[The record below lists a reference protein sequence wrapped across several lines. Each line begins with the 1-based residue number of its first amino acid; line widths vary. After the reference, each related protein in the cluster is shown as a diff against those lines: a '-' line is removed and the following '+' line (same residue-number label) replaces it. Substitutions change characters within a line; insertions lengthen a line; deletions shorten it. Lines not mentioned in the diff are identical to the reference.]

1 MNLIG
6 LCQGANLRIFANLLD
21 LVRDELTVDRIGILA
36 ADAHYVRRAPE
47 AEALRRDTDVDW
59 LNEWDSLAAGLS
71 GAPDLALIRRYED
84 ELGPPG
90 LWAGLL
96 ADRRLFFGRYCKYRQ
111 SYRPCYAEGQ
121 MLGALTEALRR
132 IERLFEQNRPD
143 LVFGFAP
150 VTLHEYL
157 ALRLAEAR
165 GIPLLLLRSTKIDN
179 HVSLNDRLFGLS
191 RHVAARLNTALGD
204 PAATGVA
211 DAYLARTREQGAVY
225 EGMHRAAHA
234 QRLFQPARTARA
246 LAAAVKHE
254 LLRLADPVTRRD
266 PHNPGYL
273 IPALLERC
281 VQPWSAH
288 RMRRF
293 IDASGASYEA
303 MKDNSFC
310 LFPLHF
316 EPEIALQLY
325 GRPLQNQIEVT
336 RTLALALPAGM
347 ALVVKEHPRA
357 AGFRPIGYYRKL
369 LDIPNVRIAAP
380 ELPSHELVREAALV
394 AVITGNVGLEA
405 ACAGKPV
412 VVLGETDY
420 AALPSHMVRTC
431 HDLYELSAEIRA
443 LLAGHRPDDAA
454 LRRYLAAVIA
464 GAVPVDLYS
473 VLLNKPGR
481 IHGGDA
487 DLEMDMRR
495 LAGYVVDRVHTVLNS
510 HEVAHASA

>member
-21 LVRDELTVDRIGILA
+21 LVRDDLAVERVGILA
-36 ADAHYVRRAPE
+36 ADAHHVRRAPE
-47 AEALRRDTDVDW
+47 AEALRREAAVDW
-59 LNEWDSLAAGLS
+59 LEEWDSLATGLA

-84 ELGPPG
+84 ELGPPS

-96 ADRRLFFGRYCKYRQ
+96 ADRRLFFGHYCKYRQ
-111 SYRPCYAEGQ
+111 SYRPRYSERQ
-121 MLGALTEALRR
+121 MLGALSEALSRV
-132 IERLFEQNRPD
+132 ERLFEQNRPD

-165 GIPLLLLRSTKIDN
+165 GIPLLLLHSTKIDN
-179 HVSLNDRLFGLS
+179 YVSLNDRLFGLS
-191 RHVAARLNTALGD
+191 RHVAARLHTALSD
-204 PAATGVA
+204 PHAATVA
-211 DAYLARTREQGAVY
+211 DAYLDRTREQGAVY
-225 EGMHRAAHA
+225 EGMHQTAHA

-246 LAAAVKHE
+246 LAAAAKHE
-254 LLRLADPVTRRD
+254 CLRFSDPVVRHD

-273 IPALLERC
+273 VPTLLERF

-293 IDASGASYEA
+293 IGASSASYDTLTDEA
-303 MKDNSFC
+303 FC

-325 GRPLQNQIEVT
+325 GRPLQNQIEVA

-347 ALVVKEHPRA
+347 KLVVKEHPRA
-357 AGFRPIGYYRKL
+357 AGFRPISYYRKL

-380 ELPSHELVREAALV
+380 ELPSHAMVREAALV
-394 AVITGNVGLEA
+394 AVITSNVGLEA
-405 ACAGKPV
+405 ACAGRPV
-412 VVLGETDY
+412 IVLGETDF
-420 AALPSHMVRTC
+420 AVLPPHMVRTC
-431 HDLYELSAEIRA
+431 HDLYDLSAEIRS
-443 LLAGHRPDDAA
+443 LLASHRPDSAA
-454 LRRYLAAVIA
+454 LRRYLAAVVA
-464 GAVPVDLYS
+464 GAVPIDLYS

-481 IHGGDA
+481 ISTGET
-487 DLEMDMRR
+487 DLETDMRR
-495 LAGYVVDRVHTVLNS
+495 LARYVVDRVHTVLNS
-510 HEVAHASA
+510 HEVSHASA